1 MPAYVLIGLGS
12 VTLSLLLDQIS
23 KAMVL
28 GYFTEPQMA
37 VPVTSFFEIIL
48 THNYGVSW
56 GLFNTGAQAN
66 AYIFSTLAGVI
77 SIGLFIWM
85 WQSRS
90 RFMSVALG
98 MIIGGAIGNV
108 IDRLRFGAVVDFLH
122 FYWKGYSFPVFNIAD
137 AAITIGVCLIF
148 IDSFIHPK
156 EES

>member
-1 MPAYVLIGLGS
+1 MPAHILIGLGS
-12 VTLSLLLDQIS
+12 AGLSILLDQIS

-28 GYFTEPQMA
+28 GYFTEPHMA
-37 VPVTSFFEIIL
+37 IPVTPFFEMIL

-56 GLFNTGAQAN
+56 GLFNTGSQAN
-66 AYIFSTLAGVI
+66 AYVFSVLASII
-77 SIGLFIWM
+77 SMGLFIWM

-90 RFMSVALG
+90 RFMSIALG
-98 MIIGGAIGNV
+98 MIIGGAVGNV

-122 FYWKGYSFPVFNIAD
+122 FYWKEYSFPVFNIAD